1 MLLPVFPGEKWL
13 MKEISLIP
21 SLSFMPS
28 TRKKVNYCHWIE
40 KETILCFCF
49 QQNEFQW
56 NYQESAFQ
64 KPKFP
69 VHLSFAQYAKSE
81 VSPSK
86 EAAKNSLE
94 MYGWN
99 RFHIPQHAFMK
110 LFQEHGIA
118 PFFLFK
124 VFCVGLWMPDK
135 YWYYSLF
142 TLVMLVIFECTVAQ
156 QKILSLAE
164 FKTMSIQPF
173 KMQVKGA
180 SK

>member
-1 MLLPVFPGEKWL
+1 MADERNFTDFIIIIHTKHKGKGELLPLNGGKREFFDFASSR
-13 MKEISLIP
+13 I
-21 SLSFMPS
+21 
-28 TRKKVNYCHWIE
+28 NYNG
-40 KETILCFCF
+40 TT
-49 QQNEFQW
+49 
-56 NYQESAFQ
+56 

-69 VHLSFAQYAKSE
+69 VHLFFAQYANSE
-81 VSPSK
+81 GSPS
-86 EAAKNSLE
+86 EEVAKNSLE
-94 MYGWN
+94 MDGWN

-142 TLVMLVIFECTVAQ
+142 TLVMLVIFECTVVQ
-156 QKILSLAE
+156 QRIGSLAE

-173 KMQVKGA
+173 KMQVKRA